1 VLCFTKLYWRNFFA
15 SGQQGTLLQL
25 DKAATTLVIGT
36 NGSGKSTILDAL
48 CFSLF
53 GKPFRKVKKE
63 EMINT
68 INGGDCLV
76 EVDFSIG
83 TRQYKVRRGIKPNMF
98 ELYEDGILVN
108 QDASVRDYQEYLEK
122 NILQV
127 SYETFIQVVILGNA
141 KYTPFM
147 QLKAQ
152 DRREFVEHVLDIGV
166 FSVMHNVLK
175 ERSSSVK
182 GQLSEIAITTVSVK
196 EQINLIEGFIK
207 KLEADQQKASGEI
220 EVQIQNH
227 TATMNGVLGE
237 IEKLKHDIMTAE
249 IEIEDAETT
258 EDTLRK
264 LEGHKAKFQQNL
276 EAALKRIDFYE
287 TTESCKTCG
296 QDIDKGHRDTIIA
309 QKQRKIGECENG
321 LKLIAPEINKQKAR
335 LEDIKV
341 VNKRIRTL
349 STEMQVKQSSVNA
362 TRQYI
367 TKLQGDLVKKP
378 ANVKE
383 QQNKQ
388 AELQATQKQ
397 LEIEKK
403 EALELQQYYDVATSM
418 LKDSGI
424 KAAIIRQYLPLMN
437 KLVNKYLV
445 ALDFFVSFSLD
456 EKFDETI
463 KKRGRD
469 RISYMGLS
477 QGEKLRIDLALL
489 FAWREI
495 AKTKNSCATNLLMLD
510 EVIDSSLDVEGTDLF
525 IKMLNSDLQEGTNAF
540 VISHKDSGLD
550 KFQTTLQFVLDKQ
563 FSRLVEQV

>member
-1 VLCFTKLYWRNFFA
+1 
-15 SGQQGTLLQL
+15 
-25 DKAATTLVIGT
+25 
-36 NGSGKSTILDAL
+36 
-48 CFSLF
+48 
-53 GKPFRKVKKE
+53 
-63 EMINT
+63 
-68 INGGDCLV
+68 
-76 EVDFSIG
+76 
-83 TRQYKVRRGIKPNMF
+83 
-98 ELYEDGILVN
+98 
-108 QDASVRDYQEYLEK
+108 
-122 NILQV
+122 
-127 SYETFIQVVILGNA
+127 
-141 KYTPFM
+141 
-147 QLKAQ
+147 
-152 DRREFVEHVLDIGV
+152 
-166 FSVMHNVLK
+166 
-175 ERSSSVK
+175 
-182 GQLSEIAITTVSVK
+182 
-196 EQINLIEGFIK
+196 
-207 KLEADQQKASGEI
+207 
-220 EVQIQNH
+220 
-227 TATMNGVLGE
+227 
-237 IEKLKHDIMTAE
+237 
-249 IEIEDAETT
+249 
-258 EDTLRK
+258 
-264 LEGHKAKFQQNL
+264 
-276 EAALKRIDFYE
+276 
-287 TTESCKTCG
+287 
-296 QDIDKGHRDTIIA
+296 
-309 QKQRKIGECENG
+309 
-321 LKLIAPEINKQKAR
+321 
-335 LEDIKV
+335 
-341 VNKRIRTL
+341 
-349 STEMQVKQSSVNA
+349 MQVKQSSVNA